1 MFYIV
6 SAWVLIP
13 PSKLQPSNFL
23 CVIEFRCRTK
33 NESRLSLQ
41 SLILFYKAFFVN
53 IHSKPQA
60 RMEGLA
66 TVLNPGVHSN

>member
-23 CVIEFRCRTK
+23 CAIEFRYRTK
-33 NESRLSLQ
+33 NEPKLSLQ
-41 SLILFYKAFFVN
+41 SLILFYKSFFVK

-60 RMEGLA
+60 RIEGLA
-66 TVLNPGVHSN
+66 TV